1 MADFYCAEKKAI
13 IEVEGPIHDYQ
24 QYYDYQRDL
33 VIEKL
38 GLKTVRV
45 LNDELNDVEMVETK
59 ILDALLN

>member
-1 MADFYCAEKKAI
+1 M
-13 IEVEGPIHDYQ
+13 EGPIHDYQ